1 MEIKDMEITDMT
13 YTTLDTLT
21 DDQITALRDESAAA
35 GDMAMAAICDVA
47 LIGELD
53 RIVDTEDQLAA
64 LDRLGIIPGRSGATL
79 RARAEIVRVIRD
91 AEAQVDDDTM
101 IEDAQSEQIRHGSFG
116 PIVWDTVTCDTR
128 VATQHDMD
136 TLPVGP
142 DLTDEE
148 EAGIE
153 EH

>member
-1 MEIKDMEITDMT
+1 MLKTMSKLRYQVRDASNRCEIQSRT
-13 YTTLDTLT
+13 
-21 DDQITALRDESAAA
+21 ESEARAY
-35 GDMAMAAICDVA
+35 VA
-47 LIGELD
+47 LFPQ
-53 RIVDTEDQLAA
+53 RQF
-64 LDRLGIIPGRSGATL
+64 
-79 RARAEIVRVIRD
+79 EIVRVVARPDGSGYRTRVCD
-91 AEAQVDDDTM
+91 AEAQGNDDV
-101 IEDAQSEQIRHGSFG
+101 AQQEQIRHGSFG
-116 PIVWDTVTCDTR
+116 PIVWDTITGDTR